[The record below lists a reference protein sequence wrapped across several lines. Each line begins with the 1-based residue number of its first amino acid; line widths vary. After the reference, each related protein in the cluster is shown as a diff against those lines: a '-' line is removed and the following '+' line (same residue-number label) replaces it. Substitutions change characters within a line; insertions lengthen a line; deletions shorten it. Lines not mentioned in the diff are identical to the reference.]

1 MRSISLKQSKW
12 ISLLIGIALIL
23 TGVTFFVYPI
33 EGTITI
39 INWIGISL
47 IVIGALKII
56 RYLTHRVFR
65 TGGFL
70 VSAFLD
76 IILGIFILG
85 HNITTINALVLL
97 LGFWQLFSGISAIAS
112 AIDLRRVRLQR
123 WWLGLIYGAIGIIF
137 GYIIIKETEIGVLYI
152 SMLTGIN
159 MIMYGVLYISTFLV
173 LDKLPKEIV
182 EDISEMERV
191 LDDKYKKGAQMSKE
205 QQKREREEKER
216 LKEQREWEKE
226 QKEREKQKREWDK
239 EEKQR
244 IREEEQRIKQ
254 EKIDQVVKKE
264 TEENV
269 FDNVKNTMDDFAVDS
284 KDENI
289 DKDEL
294 RKKGSEENIF
304 DNVKNTMDEFTVDT
318 HSNKIDTEK
327 IIDDI
332 EKDNR
337 KD

>member
-70 VSAFLD
+70 VSAILD

-112 AIDLRRVRLQR
+112 AIDLQRLRLQR

-191 LDDKYKKGAQMSKE
+191 LDDKYKKGAQISKE
-205 QQKREREEKER
+205 QQKHEREEKER

-244 IREEEQRIKQ
+244 IREEEQRIREEEQRIKQ
-254 EKIDQVVKKE
+254 EKIDEVVKKE

-269 FDNVKNTMDDFAVDS
+269 
-284 KDENI
+284 
-289 DKDEL
+289 
-294 RKKGSEENIF
+294 F

-327 IIDDI
+327 MVDDI
-332 EKDNR
+332 KKDNM